1 MILLHTMNGFIIFNN
16 MKNVKKPKNLPT
28 QSKTTD
34 TLLINHDEISPID
47 REIVENVNK
56 EIKDCITNFV
66 NNSTVILRDF
76 NYSSITTWEYPLSKN
91 IEILFLLAHKEVEY
105 DRFYG
110 GYYGRN
116 LIIQKVQGQISKPA
130 VALGRCDTPNRAFA
144 QSRINEFFLSK
155 QKIMA
160 FIEAHYQLAYYEIEA
175 ISKIE
180 TGEELKSQLNNVKWG
195 FTDKINNITLTD
207 TWNYQ
212 EWH

>member
-1 MILLHTMNGFIIFNN
+1 

-56 EIKDCITNFV
+56 EIKDCITNVV
-66 NNSTVILRDF
+66 NNSTVILRDYS
-76 NYSSITTWEYPLSKN
+76 YSSVATWEYPLSKN
-91 IEILFLLAHKEVEY
+91 IEILFLLAQKEVEY

-116 LIIQKVQGQISKPA
+116 LITEKRQGIIIKPT
-130 VALGRCDTPNRAFA
+130 VALGRCNTPNRAFA

-160 FIEAHYQLAYYEIEA
+160 FIEAHYQIAYYEIEA

-180 TGEELKSQLNNVKWG
+180 SGEELKSQLNNVKWG
-195 FTDKINNITLTD
+195 FMDKINNMTLTD
-207 TWNYQ
+207 TWNYR
-212 EWH
+212 EWQ